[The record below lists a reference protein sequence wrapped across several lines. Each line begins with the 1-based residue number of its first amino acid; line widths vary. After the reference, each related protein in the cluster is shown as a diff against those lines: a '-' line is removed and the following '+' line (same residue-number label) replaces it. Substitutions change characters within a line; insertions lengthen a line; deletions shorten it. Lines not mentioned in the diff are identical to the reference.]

1 MKTCKILVVEI
12 EMLNFGETSKCGA
25 GGYLFFFSTP
35 CAGRRLSTGGKKTN
49 QQLGRCTPTPPALW
63 AVKQREMSPLISPYV
78 KCEFDPYMGSVGW
91 SRSFLFLRSIWWPVK
106 VGRGYSSLEAIVAL
120 TITWKHE
127 QLIFS
132 TNGNRILGCISSP
145 FINQMQRFDWE
156 K

>member
-78 KCEFDPYMGSVGW
+78 KCEFDPYMGSVG
-91 SRSFLFLRSIWWPVK
+91 
-106 VGRGYSSLEAIVAL
+106 
-120 TITWKHE
+120 
-127 QLIFS
+127 
-132 TNGNRILGCISSP
+132 
-145 FINQMQRFDWE
+145 
-156 K
+156 